1 MRQKKQSTSQ
11 FGAPWSRGIKIV
23 TWCVIVLI
31 VGLAIILPRTVPR
44 KDFWVAVLIPGAVLL
59 ILGITALFCVRGY
72 TVRHRELWIQRSFWQ
87 TRLPL
92 RELEGAYADAK
103 AMHKCLRSCGNGGF
117 TGITGWFYNK
127 KLGNFR
133 AFITD
138 PARSVVLEFK
148 SRKVVVSPDDPAEF
162 VRALGFDP
170 DAKGSTD

>member
-1 MRQKKQSTSQ
+1 MKRRQSSASQ
-11 FGAPWSRGIKIV
+11 FDAPWSRGIKIV
-23 TWCVIVLI
+23 TWSVVVL
-31 VGLAIILPRTVPR
+31 VLVVAIILPWKLPR
-44 KDFWVAVLIPGAVLL
+44 KDVGVAVLIPGAVLL

-72 TVRHRELWIQRSFWQ
+72 TIRHRELWIQRSFWQ

-92 RELEGAYADAK
+92 KELEGAYTDPK
-103 AMHKCLRSCGNGGF
+103 AMHKCIRSCGNGGF
-117 TGITGWFYNK
+117 MGVTGWFYNK

-170 DAKGSTD
+170 DAKRSTD